1 MLEEKIQRRLRRGVI
16 FISCIIAVL
25 LLCGVLFSAFLSSS
39 RHEAARGQISA
50 EAEEYRSRIIKQLK
64 ADSQTLSTL
73 AVFLGSEDTGEKQQ
87 LAEKMEEANEQNDFL
102 TMAYYDT
109 DGNGVLAT
117 QGMEPAVG
125 ARLSDLAPEGRSVVK
140 AALEGRRSVSR
151 LFQSEA
157 SDQRVFVYGVP
168 VYDGENVI
176 GALVASDHIE
186 IFSDI
191 LSGSTVLAG
200 GGYIHMVGSEGK
212 FLVRSPNTVVK
223 EDLNT
228 IFDGPYLA
236 DAEKEE
242 VREALKN
249 QEEIFGQF
257 SYEGK
262 EYPFLLEPVG
272 VNGWYLFC
280 VDTGEWLGM
289 TSFGPARVLQI
300 TLLGIILLMIFLMLY
315 GYRLL
320 RNYNNE
326 LLQTAYHDPLTG
338 AENLIRF
345 RQRLPEELEHSGG
358 SVVALSVRQFP
369 FLSEIFG
376 REKAERFLCQIK
388 ETAEKH
394 VYRDEFFCRGAEDR
408 FYFFLRETDQE
419 TVRSRLAAFTDEME
433 KNTEITRTTDYQLA
447 FYCGVAVLPSACG
460 SPKEAKAAS
469 ENLMAH
475 VLFALDSAK
484 GVHSS
489 YIWFFD
495 TELHK
500 KEELENYIESHMHQ
514 ALRDGEFRLF
524 LQPKKNLHSGTLD
537 GAEALVRWKT
547 GDGKMIFPDQF
558 IPLFER
564 NGFCVE
570 LDLYMAEQACRQIR
584 SWIDRGITPVPISVN
599 QSKLLFFEADYV
611 QRLTELVKKYDI
623 PAQLITLE
631 ILEGLALGR
640 AEELNEKIARLQ
652 AEGFR
657 VSLDDFGSGYSS
669 LNTLMRLNI
678 DEMKLDR
685 GFLLNTEGEGQERA
699 LVIMK
704 HVIVMAGQLGIFIVA
719 EGVETEEDEQ
729 LIRKLGCDAG
739 QGYLYSRPV
748 SAPEFDEAYMKDEMK
763 RYM

>member
-249 QEEIFGQF
+249 QAEIFGKF

-262 EYPFLLEPVG
+262 EYPFILEPVG

-300 TLLGIILLMIFLMLY
+300 TLLGIILLMICMMLY

-320 RNYNNE
+320 RGYNRE
-326 LLQTAYHDPLTG
+326 LLQMAYHDPLTG
-338 AENLIRF
+338 AENLLRF
-345 RQRLPEELEHSGG
+345 RQRLTDALHHTGG
-358 SVVALSVRQFP
+358 SVAALSIRQFP
-369 FLSEIFG
+369 FLAELFG
-376 REKAERFLCQIK
+376 TEKTEQLLCRIRETMELHIRK
-388 ETAEKH
+388 
-394 VYRDEFFCRGAEDR
+394 DEFFCRDTEDR
-408 FYFFLRETDQE
+408 FYLFLQETDRSA
-419 TVRSRLAAFTDEME
+419 VRGRLEALLGEME
-433 KNTEITRTTDYQLA
+433 RNAKIGGTDYQLA
-447 FYCGVAVLPSACG
+447 FYCGVAMSGVCDDPEETAV
-460 SPKEAKAAS
+460 
-469 ENLMAH
+469 NLMSH
-475 VLFALDSAK
+475 VQFALDSAK
-484 GVHSS
+484 GAHSS
-489 YIWFFD
+489 YIWFF
-495 TELHK
+495 T
-500 KEELENYIESHMHQ
+500 
-514 ALRDGEFRLF
+514 LR
-524 LQPKKNLHSGTLD
+524 
-537 GAEALVRWKT
+537 
-547 GDGKMIFPDQF
+547 
-558 IPLFER
+558 
-564 NGFCVE
+564 
-570 LDLYMAEQACRQIR
+570 
-584 SWIDRGITPVPISVN
+584 
-599 QSKLLFFEADYV
+599 
-611 QRLTELVKKYDI
+611 
-623 PAQLITLE
+623 
-631 ILEGLALGR
+631 
-640 AEELNEKIARLQ
+640 
-652 AEGFR
+652 
-657 VSLDDFGSGYSS
+657 
-669 LNTLMRLNI
+669 
-678 DEMKLDR
+678 
-685 GFLLNTEGEGQERA
+685 
-699 LVIMK
+699 
-704 HVIVMAGQLGIFIVA
+704 
-719 EGVETEEDEQ
+719 
-729 LIRKLGCDAG
+729 
-739 QGYLYSRPV
+739 
-748 SAPEFDEAYMKDEMK
+748 
-763 RYM
+763 

>member
-1 MLEEKIQRRLRRGVI
+1 MLEERIQRRLRKGVI
-16 FISCIIAVL
+16 FISGIIAVL

-64 ADSQTLSTL
+64 ADFQTLSTL
-73 AVFLGSEDTGEKQQ
+73 SVFLGSEDTEEKQQ
-87 LAEKMEEANEQNDFL
+87 LAEKMEEANEQNNFL
-102 TMAYYDT
+102 TMSYYDT
-109 DGNGVLAT
+109 DGNGILAT

-151 LFQSEA
+151 LFQSEV
-157 SDQRVFVYGVP
+157 SDQRIFVYSVP

-176 GALVASDHIE
+176 GALAASDHIE

-249 QEEIFGQF
+249 QAEIFGKF

-262 EYPFLLEPVG
+262 EYPFILEPVG

-300 TLLGIILLMIFLMLY
+300 TLLGIILLMICMMLY

-320 RNYNNE
+320 RGYNRE
-326 LLQTAYHDPLTG
+326 LLQMAYHDPLTG
-338 AENLIRF
+338 AENLLRF
-345 RQRLPEELEHSGG
+345 RQRLTDALHHTGG
-358 SVVALSVRQFP
+358 SVAALSIRQFP
-369 FLSEIFG
+369 FLAELFG
-376 REKAERFLCQIK
+376 TEKTEQLLCRIRETMELHIRK
-388 ETAEKH
+388 
-394 VYRDEFFCRGAEDR
+394 DEFFCRDTEDR
-408 FYFFLRETDQE
+408 FYLFLQETDRSA
-419 TVRSRLAAFTDEME
+419 VRGHLEALLGEME
-433 KNTEITRTTDYQLA
+433 RNAKIGGTDYQLA
-447 FYCGVAVLPSACG
+447 FYCGVAMSGVCDDPEETAV
-460 SPKEAKAAS
+460 
-469 ENLMAH
+469 NLMSH
-475 VLFALDSAK
+475 VQFALDSAK
-484 GVHSS
+484 GAHSS

-495 TELHK
+495 AELHK
-500 KEELENYIESHMHQ
+500 KEELENYIEGHMHQ

-524 LQPKKNLHSGTLD
+524 LQPKKNLHSGMLD

-547 GDGKMIFPDQF
+547 GAGKMIFPDQF

-584 SWIDRGITPVPISVN
+584 AWIDEGKNPVAISVN
-599 QSKLLFFEADYV
+599 QSKRLFFEADYV
-611 QRLTELVKKYDI
+611 QRLTDLVKKYDV
-623 PAQLITLE
+623 PARLITLE
-631 ILEGLALGR
+631 ILEGLALEN
-640 AEELNEKIARLQ
+640 ADELNEKIRRLQ
-652 AEGFR
+652 ARGFR

-669 LNTLMRLNI
+669 LNTLVRLKI
-678 DEMKLDR
+678 DELKLDR
-685 GFLLNTEGEGQERA
+685 GFLLSAQGAEQARA
-699 LVIMK
+699 RLIMK
-704 HVIVMAGQLGIFIVA
+704 HVAAMAQQLNISVVA
-719 EGVETEEDEQ
+719 EGVETEADEQ
-729 LIRKLGCDAG
+729 MIRSIGCDTG

-748 SAPEFDEAYMKDEMK
+748 SAAEFDEKYMREESARRM
-763 RYM
+763 

>member
-249 QEEIFGQF
+249 QAEIFGKF

-262 EYPFLLEPVG
+262 EYPFILEP
-272 VNGWYLFC
+272 
-280 VDTGEWLGM
+280 
-289 TSFGPARVLQI
+289 
-300 TLLGIILLMIFLMLY
+300 
-315 GYRLL
+315 
-320 RNYNNE
+320 
-326 LLQTAYHDPLTG
+326 
-338 AENLIRF
+338 
-345 RQRLPEELEHSGG
+345 
-358 SVVALSVRQFP
+358 
-369 FLSEIFG
+369 
-376 REKAERFLCQIK
+376 
-388 ETAEKH
+388 
-394 VYRDEFFCRGAEDR
+394 
-408 FYFFLRETDQE
+408 
-419 TVRSRLAAFTDEME
+419 
-433 KNTEITRTTDYQLA
+433 
-447 FYCGVAVLPSACG
+447 
-460 SPKEAKAAS
+460 
-469 ENLMAH
+469 
-475 VLFALDSAK
+475 
-484 GVHSS
+484 
-489 YIWFFD
+489 
-495 TELHK
+495 
-500 KEELENYIESHMHQ
+500 
-514 ALRDGEFRLF
+514 
-524 LQPKKNLHSGTLD
+524 
-537 GAEALVRWKT
+537 
-547 GDGKMIFPDQF
+547 
-558 IPLFER
+558 
-564 NGFCVE
+564 
-570 LDLYMAEQACRQIR
+570 
-584 SWIDRGITPVPISVN
+584 
-599 QSKLLFFEADYV
+599 
-611 QRLTELVKKYDI
+611 
-623 PAQLITLE
+623 
-631 ILEGLALGR
+631 
-640 AEELNEKIARLQ
+640 
-652 AEGFR
+652 
-657 VSLDDFGSGYSS
+657 
-669 LNTLMRLNI
+669 
-678 DEMKLDR
+678 
-685 GFLLNTEGEGQERA
+685 
-699 LVIMK
+699 
-704 HVIVMAGQLGIFIVA
+704 
-719 EGVETEEDEQ
+719 
-729 LIRKLGCDAG
+729 
-739 QGYLYSRPV
+739 
-748 SAPEFDEAYMKDEMK
+748 
-763 RYM
+763 

>member
-1 MLEEKIQRRLRRGVI
+1 
-16 FISCIIAVL
+16 
-25 LLCGVLFSAFLSSS
+25 
-39 RHEAARGQISA
+39 
-50 EAEEYRSRIIKQLK
+50 
-64 ADSQTLSTL
+64 
-73 AVFLGSEDTGEKQQ
+73 
-87 LAEKMEEANEQNDFL
+87 MEEANEQNNFL

-109 DGNGVLAT
+109 DGNGILAT

-151 LFQSEA
+151 LFQSEV
-157 SDQRVFVYGVP
+157 SDQRIFVYSVP

-176 GALVASDHIE
+176 GALAASDHIE

-249 QEEIFGQF
+249 QAEIFGKF

-262 EYPFLLEPVG
+262 EYPFILEPVG

-300 TLLGIILLMIFLMLY
+300 TLLGIILLMICMMLY

-320 RNYNNE
+320 RGYNRE
-326 LLQTAYHDPLTG
+326 LLQMAYHDPLTG
-338 AENLIRF
+338 AENLLRF
-345 RQRLPEELEHSGG
+345 RQRLTDALHHTGG
-358 SVVALSVRQFP
+358 SVAALSIRQFP
-369 FLSEIFG
+369 FLAELFG
-376 REKAERFLCQIK
+376 TEKTEQLLCRIRETMELHIRK
-388 ETAEKH
+388 
-394 VYRDEFFCRGAEDR
+394 DEFFCRDTEDR
-408 FYFFLRETDQE
+408 FYLFLQETDRSA
-419 TVRSRLAAFTDEME
+419 VRGRLEALLGEME
-433 KNTEITRTTDYQLA
+433 RNAKIGGTDYQLA
-447 FYCGVAVLPSACG
+447 FYCGVAMSGVCDDPEETAV
-460 SPKEAKAAS
+460 
-469 ENLMAH
+469 NLMSH
-475 VLFALDSAK
+475 VQFALDSAK
-484 GVHSS
+484 GAHSS

-500 KEELENYIESHMHQ
+500 KEELENYIEGHMHQ

-524 LQPKKNLHSGTLD
+524 LQPKKNLHSGMLD

-547 GDGKMIFPDQF
+547 GAGKMIFPDQF

-584 SWIDRGITPVPISVN
+584 AWIDEGKNPVAISVN
-599 QSKLLFFEADYV
+599 QSKRLFFEADYM
-611 QRLTELVKKYDI
+611 QRLTDLVKKYDV
-623 PAQLITLE
+623 PARLITLE
-631 ILEGLALGR
+631 ILEGLALEN
-640 AEELNEKIARLQ
+640 ADELNEKIRRLQ
-652 AEGFR
+652 ARGFR

-669 LNTLMRLNI
+669 LNTLVRLKI
-678 DEMKLDR
+678 DELKLDR
-685 GFLLNTEGEGQERA
+685 GFLLSAQGAEQARA
-699 LVIMK
+699 RLIMK
-704 HVIVMAGQLGIFIVA
+704 HVAAMAQQLNISVVA
-719 EGVETEEDEQ
+719 EGVETEVDEQ
-729 LIRKLGCDAG
+729 MIRSIGCDTG

-748 SAPEFDEAYMKDEMK
+748 SAAEFDEKYMNEESCAPDVRRIGINIRSGIFCIFDKTCRISRHKCSSAIVLFTEK
-763 RYM
+763 QFYIRYIVCRNIPKFKYMC

>member
-1 MLEEKIQRRLRRGVI
+1 M
-16 FISCIIAVL
+16 L

-623 PAQLITLE
+623 PARLITLE